1 MLAPM
6 IVQDEGRGRSGGQ
19 ELATSTL
26 AEIYAQQ
33 GLLER
38 ARAIYQRI
46 AQRAPDDPRVAE
58 RLDAL
63 SRAIRDRSG
72 AAPPAAGQVTEARKE
87 PLVEGHAGGA
97 SPTTMDPAPDEVFEA
112 WLRRR

>member
-1 MLAPM
+1 M
-6 IVQDEGRGRSGGQ
+6 IAQDEGRGRSGGQ

-38 ARAIYQRI
+38 ARAIYERI

-72 AAPPAAGQVTEARKE
+72 VAPPAAGPATGAGEE
-87 PLVEGHAGGA
+87 PVVDPVGDPPAAGDRD
-97 SPTTMDPAPDEVFEA
+97 SDEVFEA

>member
-1 MLAPM
+1 MTAH
-6 IVQDEGRGRSGGQ
+6 DEGRGRSGGQ

-38 ARAIYQRI
+38 ARAIYERI
-46 AQRAPDDPRVAE
+46 AQRTPDDPHIAARI
-58 RLDAL
+58 DAL

-72 AAPPAAGQVTEARKE
+72 AAKGAAVATAEPIAEDPPAV
-87 PLVEGHAGGA
+87 
-97 SPTTMDPAPDEVFEA
+97 DPPGTSQRATDEVFEA

>member
-1 MLAPM
+1 M
-6 IVQDEGRGRSGGQ
+6 IAQDEGRGRSGGQ

-38 ARAIYQRI
+38 ARAMYERI

-72 AAPPAAGQVTEARKE
+72 AAQPGGQATETPQEPAPEGQAD
-87 PLVEGHAGGA
+87 GA
-97 SPTTMDPAPDEVFEA
+97 SPATGGPAPDEVFEA
-112 WLRRR
+112 WLQRR

>member
-6 IVQDEGRGRSGGQ
+6 TAQDEGRGRSGGQ

-38 ARAIYQRI
+38 ARAIYERI
-46 AQRAPDDPRVAE
+46 AQRAPDDRHVAE
-58 RLDAL
+58 RLEAL

-72 AAPPAAGQVTEARKE
+72 AGAPEAGAATAARQETTLKD
-87 PLVEGHAGGA
+87 HADGA
-97 SPTTMDPAPDEVFEA
+97 SPALWDPVPDEVFEA
-112 WLRRR
+112 WLSRR

>member
-1 MLAPM
+1 MLPPM
-6 IVQDEGRGRSGGQ
+6 IAQGEGRGRSGGQ

-38 ARAIYQRI
+38 ARAIYERI

-58 RLDAL
+58 RIDAL
-63 SRAIRDRSG
+63 SRAIRERSG
-72 AAPPAAGQVTEARKE
+72 AARPPASGEEPVVVPVGDSPAAG
-87 PLVEGHAGGA
+87 
-97 SPTTMDPAPDEVFEA
+97 DPASDEVFEA

>member
-6 IVQDEGRGRSGGQ
+6 TAHDEGRGRSGGQ

-38 ARAIYQRI
+38 ARAIYERI
-46 AQRAPDDPRVAE
+46 AQRAPDDPHVAE
-58 RLDAL
+58 RIDAL

-72 AAPPAAGQVTEARKE
+72 AAKVAAVGIVEDPPADVPQEQAER
-87 PLVEGHAGGA
+87 
-97 SPTTMDPAPDEVFEA
+97 APDEVFEA

>member
-1 MLAPM
+1 M
-6 IVQDEGRGRSGGQ
+6 IAQDEGRGRSGGQ

-38 ARAIYQRI
+38 ARAIYERI
-46 AQRAPDDPRVAE
+46 AQRTPDDPRVAE

-72 AAPPAAGQVTEARKE
+72 AAPPAGPAVEARRE
-87 PLVEGHAGGA
+87 PAVEDDTGGDPRA
-97 SPTTMDPAPDEVFEA
+97 SGDPAPDEVFEA

>member
-6 IVQDEGRGRSGGQ
+6 IAQDEGRGRGGGQ

-38 ARAIYQRI
+38 ARAIYERI
-46 AQRAPDDPRVAE
+46 AQRAPDDPLVAE

-72 AAPPAAGQVTEARKE
+72 GAPPAAGAGEE
-87 PLVEGHAGGA
+87 PVVDPVGD
-97 SPTTMDPAPDEVFEA
+97 SPATGDPASDEVFEA